1 MSAISSMNSVPPW
14 ASSSAP
20 ALRACSPLRLLD
32 AEQFDFHPLRR
43 DRRGVDDDERS
54 LGAARCVVQ
63 RARRQFLARAGG
75 ADDQDAAVG
84 LGGPV
89 DGLAQL
95 VHAGGAAGQNARGG
109 RQLLEFLH
117 LALEARGF
125 QRPRRHQDQPVGL
138 ERLFDEV
145 IGAALDRRDRG
156 LDVAVAGDH
165 HHGNVGVI
173 LLDLLEQ
180 LQAVELG
187 ALQPDVEEHQM
198 RAAVGNLGQRR
209 IAVARGPGLEAFVFQ
224 DARNEVA
231 NIGFVVD
238 NQNVTGHGLHLSCQL
253 PVAASI
259 FVSSLVARCRLI
271 GFG

>member
-1 MSAISSMNSVPPW
+1 MNSVPPW

-20 ALRACSPLRLLD
+20 GLARLLAVGLLD
-32 AEQFDFHPLRR
+32 TEQFDFHPLRR
-43 DRRGVDDDERS
+43 DRGGVDDDERS
-54 LGAARCVVQ
+54 LGAARGVVQ

-95 VHAGGAAGQNARGG
+95 VHAGGAAGQNARRGS
-109 RQLLEFLH
+109 QLLEFLH
-117 LALEARGF
+117 FALEARGL
-125 QRPRRHQDQPVGL
+125 QRPRRHQDQPVRL

-165 HHGNVGVI
+165 HHGHVGMV

-180 LQAVELG
+180 LQTVELG

-198 RAAVGNLGQRR
+198 RAAVGNL
-209 IAVARGPGLEAFVFQ
+209 AR
-224 DARNEVA
+224 ARN
-231 NIGFVVD
+231 
-238 NQNVTGHGLHLSCQL
+238 
-253 PVAASI
+253 
-259 FVSSLVARCRLI
+259 RCRARS
-271 GFG
+271 GW